1 MTELTGSELEQ
12 LQQQMLE
19 LKVQLQQVLDG
30 QHQKAEP
37 VILDQQAVGRV
48 SRIDAIQQQ
57 EMAKAGEQHTT
68 ERLMAITRALRHF
81 DEGDYGYC
89 EQCDLPINVAR
100 LKIKPEAQYCIQCQS
115 EHD

>member
-1 MTELTGSELEQ
+1 MTELTDSELEQ
-12 LQQQMLE
+12 LRQQM
-19 LKVQLQQVLDG
+19 VQLKLQLRQVLEG

-37 VILDQQAVGRV
+37 VVLDQQSVGRV

-57 EMAKAGEQHTT
+57 QMAKAGEQQTSQ
-68 ERLMAITRALRHF
+68 RLMAISKALRHF

-89 EQCDLPINVAR
+89 EQCGLPINVAR

>member
-1 MTELTGSELEQ
+1 MTKLTDNDLEQ
-12 LQQQMLE
+12 LHQQMLQ
-19 LKVQLQQVLDG
+19 LKLQLQQVLDG

-57 EMAKAGEQHTT
+57 EMAKAGEQHTAQ
-68 ERLMAITRALRHF
+68 RLMAINKALRHF
-81 DEGDYGYC
+81 EEGDYGYC
-89 EQCDLPINVAR
+89 EQCGLSINVAR